1 MLRYFVEHPTA
12 ANLVM
17 VLFIAVG
24 LISAASVKRET
35 FPVIPADKVEVRVVY
50 PGARAEEV
58 EQAICRRI
66 EDALEKVKDVDELR
80 CEASENVGA
89 ATARMLEG
97 SNFDRFLNEIKTE
110 IEAIDNFPD
119 EAEDPSIRQ
128 IGLTDFVAAIAVT
141 GPMPAADLKAY
152 AEDIKDKLLAT
163 GKVSQ
168 VTLRG
173 FSDHQIRIEV
183 PAQTLRQYGVSVDDI
198 AATIARQSFDLPAGT
213 IETIES
219 DILVRFNDER
229 RNPLEF
235 RDLVVV
241 GSGTGAEIRLGDI
254 AEITDMFELAEN
266 RVVFNGRRA
275 AILEVSKTSNQDT
288 LRVIGAVKEF
298 LAEKR
303 QRAPPGVSFTI
314 TRDISSIVEDRL
326 SLLIKNGWQG
336 LILVLATLCLFFNAR
351 FSFWVALGFPVSL
364 LGAITAMALLGLS
377 FDMITMVGML
387 ISIGLLVD
395 DAIVIA
401 ENIAAHRGAGSPPVK
416 AAIDGTR
423 QVAPGVISSFLTT
436 VFVFGSLAFLKGDIG
451 NILKILPIILLM
463 VLSVSLVE
471 AFLVL
476 PHHVSGSLRHTQEAP
491 PPLIRRKLEAAIV
504 WFRDR
509 PLNEA
514 VAWAIRWRY
523 LTLGLVFMAFLFS
536 VSMVVSGA
544 LKFRAF
550 PDIEGDVV
558 EARIQLPQ
566 GTPLARTADL
576 VAVISTAITNIGKE
590 LSPGQPGGV
599 DLVKNINIR
608 FNENIDAFETGPHIA
623 TVSADIL
630 STEMRTIS
638 AENLLDRWRRRVGKQ
653 PDVVVLKFTEPTL
666 GPAGRAIDIRLGG
679 SDLEALKAASL
690 LLQNWLAGYKGVRDL
705 ADDLRPGKPEIRLRL
720 KDGATSLGLT
730 AEGIAR
736 QLRAAFHGRTVREI
750 RVGPESY
757 EIDVRLAGADRNS
770 RNDLEYFSVSG
781 AGGAQ
786 IPVSAVARLESG
798 RGVARINR
806 IDGRRTV
813 TIQGDVDTDVAN
825 TSEIIAD
832 TEARFLP
839 KLAASYPGITVE
851 VQGEM
856 AESAKTGASV
866 RNGFLVGLVGVYLLL
881 SFLFRNYLEPLIV
894 MVAIPLGLFG
904 VICGHM
910 LLGLD
915 LSM

>member
-97 SNFDRFLNEIKTE
+97 SNFDGFLNEIKTE

-183 PAQTLRQYGVSVDDI
+183 PAQTLRQYGVSADDI

-213 IETIES
+213 IETIEDRMTHFDILRTQTTES
-219 DILVRFNDER
+219 NILVRFNDER

-241 GSGTGAEIRLGDI
+241 GSGSGAEIRLGDI

-275 AILEVSKTSNQDT
+275 AILEVSKTRNQDT

-364 LGAITAMALLGLS
+364 LGAITAMALLGLT

-504 WFRDR
+504 WCEIAWTQKPFRSR
-509 PLNEA
+509 
-514 VAWAIRWRY
+514 
-523 LTLGLVFMAFLFS
+523 LV
-536 VSMVVSGA
+536 
-544 LKFRAF
+544 
-550 PDIEGDVV
+550 
-558 EARIQLPQ
+558 
-566 GTPLARTADL
+566 
-576 VAVISTAITNIGKE
+576 
-590 LSPGQPGGV
+590 
-599 DLVKNINIR
+599 VKR
-608 FNENIDAFETGPHIA
+608 
-623 TVSADIL
+623 
-630 STEMRTIS
+630 
-638 AENLLDRWRRRVGKQ
+638 
-653 PDVVVLKFTEPTL
+653 
-666 GPAGRAIDIRLGG
+666 
-679 SDLEALKAASL
+679 SD
-690 LLQNWLAGYKGVRDL
+690 D
-705 ADDLRPGKPEIRLRL
+705 
-720 KDGATSLGLT
+720 
-730 AEGIAR
+730 
-736 QLRAAFHGRTVREI
+736 
-750 RVGPESY
+750 
-757 EIDVRLAGADRNS
+757 
-770 RNDLEYFSVSG
+770 
-781 AGGAQ
+781 
-786 IPVSAVARLESG
+786 
-798 RGVARINR
+798 
-806 IDGRRTV
+806 RRTPV
-813 TIQGDVDTDVAN
+813 GT
-825 TSEIIAD
+825 
-832 TEARFLP
+832 R
-839 KLAASYPGITVE
+839 
-851 VQGEM
+851 GEK
-856 AESAKTGASV
+856 E
-866 RNGFLVGLVGVYLLL
+866 
-881 SFLFRNYLEPLIV
+881 
-894 MVAIPLGLFG
+894 
-904 VICGHM
+904 
-910 LLGLD
+910 
-915 LSM
+915 